1 MLGTGRGEE
10 RKGCEESA
18 PLTLSSEC
26 LSHIGQAEAICC
38 AVPAPWMNRGL
49 HFAYVSAALLF
60 SLLQL
65 AKPFL
70 KHCRNI
76 YLSIPQATA
85 FFSPFF
91 LLFFWKLFFFSVFLC
106 MLSFQFILQTPRPS
120 LRVPWAI
127 FNLCAG
133 SNEASPCPSPPAGV
147 RRGLAV
153 WSRERSQATRGHVL
167 F

>member
-85 FFSPFF
+85 FFFSLFFSFF
-91 LLFFWKLFFFSVFLC
+91 LKIIFLFCVSLHAVVPVHPSN
-106 MLSFQFILQTPRPS
+106 TP
-120 LRVPWAI
+120 AI
-127 FNLCAG
+127 SSG
-133 SNEASPCPSPPAGV
+133 
-147 RRGLAV
+147 AV
-153 WSRERSQATRGHVL
+153 GY